1 MRKNYIDNIR
11 WFIIFLLIPYYAAM
25 AWNAWGKPN
34 YICFGSSR
42 VIDQC

>member
-1 MRKNYIDNIR
+1 MRKNYINNIR
-11 WFIIFLLIPYYAAM
+11 CLIIFLLIPYHAIM